1 MNSKTPGDVRT
12 TGVWKTETGVNR
24 PAAPFEGSGSISVPH
39 VGPVNRKEELA
50 GRLDLPGRPGGLKKP
65 VAHQPEKDIF

>member
-39 VGPVNRKEELA
+39 VGPVNRKDGLS
-50 GRLDLPGRPGGLKKP
+50 GRLD
-65 VAHQPEKDIF
+65 